1 MQEPFNLIIKILRTK
16 FNVILQLINTRY
28 AFFKRKNTEQL
39 PLKLSN
45 DISPQ

>member
-28 AFFKRKNTEQL
+28 AF
-39 PLKLSN
+39 LKEKYRA
-45 DISPQ
+45 ITPKIIE